1 VAQRALT
8 QTGAFVQQ
16 LSPEDAQAARDV
28 FPRNDAPTQMEER
41 IWRIP
46 LPLPFALRSV
56 NVYLI
61 GDDAGHWTLFDAG
74 LGLARDEAA
83 LRLGL
88 EQAGVPMEAL
98 SAIVLTHAHPDHIG
112 LSGLLREASGA
123 PVYMLAQEDER
134 MYRVWGELSGP
145 ALRAIVGMFAEH
157 GLTLDASAADPRVTA
172 VAGSDG
178 QDRQRHEETNRA
190 IARPHGFSLPPV
202 GAVQTLNDGDTL
214 TLGRWNY
221 QVIWT
226 PGHSDYHMCLL
237 RSDGFFIAGD
247 HILPAI
253 TPNIG
258 LFPNSRPDPLGDYYV
273 SLQRV
278 RDLPARI
285 VAPGHGLPFAALAER
300 ADALR
305 EHHIERSAAIRAL
318 VEAAPAGQTAN
329 DIASALFGERLRT
342 VDDRR
347 FALAETLAH
356 LEYLRLRGQVQ
367 MERVAAVYHYLPAAL
382 DASRATV
389 SKRDSMEP

>member
-1 VAQRALT
+1 
-8 QTGAFVQQ
+8 VQQ
-16 LSPEDAQAARDV
+16 LSTEDAQAARDV

-61 GDDAGHWTLFDAG
+61 GDETGHWTLIDAG

-83 LRLGL
+83 LRAGL
-88 EQAGVPMEAL
+88 AQAGVPMEAL

-123 PVYMLAQEDER
+123 PVYMLAGEDER

-157 GLTLDASAADPRVTA
+157 GLTLDASAADPRITA
-172 VAGSDG
+172 VAGSGDG
-178 QDRQRHEETNRA
+178 QAKQQGQDHQRHEETTRA
-190 IARPHGFSLPPV
+190 IARPQGFSLPP
-202 GAVQTLNDGDTL
+202 ADTVQTVGDGETL
-214 TLGRWNY
+214 TLGRWSY
-221 QVIWT
+221 QAIWT
-226 PGHSDYHMCLL
+226 PGHSDYHLCLL

-258 LFPNSRPDPLGDYYV
+258 LFPNSRPDPLGDYYD

-285 VAPGHGLPFAALAER
+285 VAPGHGLPFAGLAER
-300 ADALR
+300 VDALR

-356 LEYLRLRGQVQ
+356 LEHLRLRDQVR
-367 MERVAAVYHYLPAAL
+367 MERVGAVYHYLPAAL
-382 DASRATV
+382 GASRAMPG
-389 SKRDSMEP
+389 KREIAEP